1 MYQVLKSLYSIGI
14 YLQYNN
20 NNYFFLNKK
29 CLGPDDVIDFEHA
42 LKKSDLFISDFVPTE
57 YTGYMTHK
65 KSFSRVQKRE
75 ADLKKYEPED
85 SIPNNEIQDL
95 QTSSSEII
103 IVSKKKRRIQM
114 LLLRVVIFQ
123 SRLGK

>member
-1 MYQVLKSLYSIGI
+1 M
-14 YLQYNN
+14 
-20 NNYFFLNKK
+20 
-29 CLGPDDVIDFEHA
+29 IDFEHA

-103 IVSKKKRRIQM
+103 IVSKKKRRIQKSDN
-114 LLLRVVIFQ
+114 LANNDKRNHPFNDRNNTVVQPLVNVKAENHYIVINNVGH
-123 SRLGK
+123 R